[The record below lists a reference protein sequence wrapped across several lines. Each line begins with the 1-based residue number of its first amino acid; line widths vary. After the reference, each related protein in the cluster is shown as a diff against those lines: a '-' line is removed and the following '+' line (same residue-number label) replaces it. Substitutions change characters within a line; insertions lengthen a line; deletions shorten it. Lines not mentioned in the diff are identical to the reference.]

1 MNFPNY
7 MFRRMNEQIVWQL
20 IEYIKTQ
27 GEDTVQQTE
36 QLIIALSEWSVDH
49 IFVFQKIY
57 FNLLRKAHTTDLWA
71 AATILNR
78 TDTEEEFLFFKN
90 WLIFQGQVAYKGV
103 LNDSEYLIEL
113 LKDSNYLYQNTT
125 LHLVTLGALK
135 LKDKNAALNLAL
147 PILEL
152 NGKKAETQEELIDV
166 LPKLCQKL
174 GWGNDVYK
182 GDWHTDSTQNPS
194 QESTNY

>member
-20 IEYIKTQ
+20 IEHIKMQ

-57 FNLLRKAHTTDLWA
+57 FNLLRKSHTTDLWA
-71 AATILNR
+71 GAAILNQ
-78 TDTEEEFLFFKN
+78 THTEEEFLFFKN

-113 LKDSNYLYQNTT
+113 LKQTPNYLYQNTT

-135 LKDKNAALNLAL
+135 LKDKTAALNLAL

-152 NGKKAETQEELIDV
+152 DGKKAETEEELIDV
-166 LPKLCQKL
+166 LPKLCQ
-174 GWGNDVYK
+174 NER
-182 GDWHTDSTQNPS
+182 SEAPF
-194 QESTNY
+194 